1 MVYQSSA
8 QKAED
13 NHGTGIML
21 IVVGGLGFIGD
32 IIFLTLNPLKM
43 PLFNKYLSCGVM
55 GALFV
60 LFFVMGILSVRT
72 YKIFS
77 EKAKE
82 ESSMVTQVRE
92 WCKEELTRE
101 RIEEDLLY
109 SEEGESDF
117 VGDDIMYF
125 KRCEYIKDRI
135 LKQYVNLDEGLL
147 DAFVDEFYSELYGEE
162 D

>member
-21 IVVGGLGFIGD
+21 IAVGAIGFIGD
-32 IIFLTLNPLKM
+32 IIFFTLNPMNM

-60 LFFVMGILSVRT
+60 LFFVMGILSVKT

-82 ESSMVTQVRE
+82 ENSMVSQVRE
-92 WCKEELTRE
+92 WCDKELTKE
-101 RIEEDLLY
+101 RIEEDIRFID
-109 SEEGESDF
+109 EEDSDF
-117 VGDDIMYF
+117 SGDDTMYF

-135 LKQYVNLDEGLL
+135 LRQYVNIDEDLL
-147 DAFVDEFYSELYGEE
+147 DDFVDKFYSELYGDEV
-162 D
+162 

>member
-13 NHGTGIML
+13 NHSTGIML
-21 IVVGGLGFIGD
+21 IVIGGLGLIGD
-32 IIFLTLNPLKM
+32 IVFLTINPLNM

-77 EKAKE
+77 EKARE
-82 ESSMVTQVRE
+82 ENSMVTQVRE
-92 WCKEELTRE
+92 WCKEELTKE
-101 RIEEDLLY
+101 RIEEALLY
-109 SEEGESDF
+109 SGEDESGYF
-117 VGDDIMYF
+117 GDDTMYF

-135 LKQYVNLDEGLL
+135 LKQYVNLDDGLL
-147 DAFVDEFYSELYGEE
+147 DTFIDEFYSELYGEE